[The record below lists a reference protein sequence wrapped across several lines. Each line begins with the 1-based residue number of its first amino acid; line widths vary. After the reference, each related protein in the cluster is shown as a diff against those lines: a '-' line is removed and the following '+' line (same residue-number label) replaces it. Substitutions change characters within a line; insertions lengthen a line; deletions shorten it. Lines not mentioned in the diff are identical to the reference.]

1 MKLYHIVAVA
11 RGRVIGK
18 NGKLPWHF
26 SADLK
31 YFKKT
36 TMGSTLIM
44 GRKTFESIGQKP
56 LPGRE
61 NFVLSRQPGTGPSQD
76 LSLSVSEHLRFF
88 DSFEK
93 ALAEVKT
100 EKAFIIGGG
109 ELFGETM
116 NKIDGIFLTRI
127 HADFEGD
134 TFYPAIPHNFKEGKA
149 EILQEDPKV
158 EAFYLEK
165 QK

>member
-11 RGRVIGK
+11 DGGVIGK
-18 NGKLPWHF
+18 DGKLPWHF
-26 SADLK
+26 SSDLK

-36 TMGSTLIM
+36 TMGCTLIM

-61 NFVLSRQPGTGPSQD
+61 NFVLSRHKKM
-76 LSLSVSEHLRFF
+76 EAENLRFF

-109 ELFGETM
+109 ELFRHTLD
-116 NKIDGIFLTRI
+116 KIDGIFLTRI
-127 HADFEGD
+127 HAPFEGD
-134 TFYPAIPHNFKEGKA
+134 TFYPVIPKNFKESQK
-149 EILQEDPKV
+149 EILQEDPKI
-158 EAFYLEK
+158 EALYLEK